1 MSEKLQ
7 HKDSLI
13 FHRRVQFLL
22 VFHSIRLWKEMFK
35 NFNTL
40 KHVKLAAILSRLPVT
55 VELTFTEQANSY
67 DGHYSIIW
75 PHVYLEAWSP
85 FHI

>member
-1 MSEKLQ
+1 
-7 HKDSLI
+7 
-13 FHRRVQFLL
+13 
-22 VFHSIRLWKEMFK
+22 MFK